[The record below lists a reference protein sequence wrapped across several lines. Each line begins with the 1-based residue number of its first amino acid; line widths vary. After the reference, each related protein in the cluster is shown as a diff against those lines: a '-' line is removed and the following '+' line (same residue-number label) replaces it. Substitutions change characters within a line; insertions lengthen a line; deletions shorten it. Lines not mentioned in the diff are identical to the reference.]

1 MGCRVYIESLKI
13 ENFRTFE
20 TAEIRFNLPEPEKSS
35 TDSSLSN
42 VSLLLGDNG
51 AGKTSV
57 LRAIALAALGPILT
71 SGSAGYVPYSLVRR
85 AGRNQ
90 SGPRLPGLA
99 RVSAELLLHKQ
110 DGHIGKERLETAI
123 EGTRGWVDRFK
134 PQPVP
139 DWTEALW
146 EEKSPAFLMVGY
158 GASRRV
164 DPNAGFSEEL
174 RSKSRALRYSR
185 VAGLFEEAVTMI
197 PLSSWLPRFDS
208 QNPGRS
214 AQVVSLLNRLLEPHA
229 KLLPK
234 PIGDEYLF
242 CIGGANLPF
251 QALSDGYRAYVGW
264 VADLL
269 YHLCMGAPSGLKLT
283 DNRGVVL
290 IDEVD
295 LHLHPE
301 WQQQVIP
308 TLART
313 LPNLQ
318 FVVTSHSPLVVG
330 TLRGANVFVLEAE
343 ISDGIRRTVLRPSD
357 EEVYGLSSDQIL
369 TSGHFG
375 LRSARDPEFTLHL
388 QGQARAA
395 GKGNAEAALHF
406 MRLMALGNAAEGEL
420 SPPPPAAEVPAAAG
434 KTAQAPRAR
443 DQRSKVTKK
452 PKKTTTAG
460 KKR

>member
-1 MGCRVYIESLKI
+1 MYIESLKI

-20 TAEIRFNLPEPEKSS
+20 TAEIRFNLPGPKPPS
-35 TDSSLSN
+35 DSSLPN
-42 VSLLLGDNG
+42 VTLLLGDNG

-57 LRAIALAALGPILT
+57 LRAAALAALGPILT

-90 SGPRLPGLA
+90 PEA
-99 RVSAELLLHKQ
+99 KVSVELQLHKQ
-110 DGHIGKERLETAI
+110 DGRSGKAKLETVIAR
-123 EGTRGWVDRFK
+123 TRGWVDRFQSK
-134 PQPVP
+134 DVP
-139 DWTEALW
+139 RWTEAFW

-197 PLSSWLPRFDS
+197 PLSSWLPRFAS
-208 QNPGRS
+208 QNPGRHS
-214 AQVVSLLNRLLEPHA
+214 QVISLLNRLLTPHA
-229 KLLPK
+229 ELLPK
-234 PIGDEYLF
+234 PVADEYLF
-242 CIGGANLPF
+242 RIGGADLPF

-264 VADLL
+264 IADLL
-269 YHLCMGAPSGLKLT
+269 YHVCMGAPSGQKLT
-283 DNRGVVL
+283 ENRGVVL

-308 TLART
+308 TLARA

-318 FVVTSHSPLVVG
+318 FVLTSHSPLVVG
-330 TLRGANVFVLEAE
+330 TLRGANVFVLETE
-343 ISDGIRRTVLRPSD
+343 VSDKIRRTLLRPSV

-375 LRSARDPEFTLHL
+375 LKSARDPEFTLHL
-388 QGQARAA
+388 QTQARAA
-395 GKGNAEAALHF
+395 GKGNADAALHF
-406 MRLMALGNAAEGEL
+406 MRLMALGDAAKSEP
-420 SPPPPAAEVPAAAG
+420 SPPAPAAKAPAKAARKAAHPRARRSAAAG
-434 KTAQAPRAR
+434 KPR
-443 DQRSKVTKK
+443 K
-452 PKKTTTAG
+452 PSAAG

>member
-1 MGCRVYIESLKI
+1 MYIESLTI

-20 TAEIRFNLPEPEKSS
+20 RAEVRFNLPAGKPPA
-35 TDSSLSN
+35 DSSLPN

-85 AGRNQ
+85 AGSQ
-90 SGPRLPGLA
+90 SPGLA
-99 RVSAELLLHKQ
+99 RISAKLLLHKQ
-110 DGHIGKERLETAI
+110 DGHTGKETLETII
-123 EGTRGWVDRFK
+123 EPTRGWVDRFK
-134 PQPVP
+134 AQPVLP
-139 DWTEALW
+139 GWTEALW
-146 EEKSPAFLMVGY
+146 EEKSAAFLMVGY

-197 PLSSWLPRFDS
+197 PLSSWLPRFKS
-208 QNPGRS
+208 QNPGRHK
-214 AQVVSLLNRLLEPHA
+214 QVISLLNQLLAPHA
-229 KLLPK
+229 ELLPK
-234 PIGDEYLF
+234 PVSNEYLF
-242 CIGGANLPF
+242 HIGGADLPF

-264 VADLL
+264 IADLL
-269 YHLCMGAPSGLKLT
+269 YHVCMGAPSGRKLT
-283 DNRGVVL
+283 ENQGIVL
-290 IDEVD
+290 VDEVD

-308 TLART
+308 TLARC

-318 FVVTSHSPLVVG
+318 FVLTSHSPLVVG
-330 TLRGANVFVLEAE
+330 SLRGANVFVLEAE
-343 ISDGIRRTVLRPSD
+343 VSNGIRRTLLRPSN

-375 LRSARDPEFTLHL
+375 LKSARDPEFTLHL
-388 QGQARAA
+388 QAQARAA
-395 GKGNAEAALHF
+395 GRGDADAALHF
-406 MRLMALGNAAEGEL
+406 MRLMALGNAAEGE
-420 SPPPPAAEVPAAAG
+420 SEPPKPVRRSGTAKKAG
-434 KTAQAPRAR
+434 K
-443 DQRSKVTKK
+443 K
-452 PKKTTTAG
+452 TAG
-460 KKR
+460 KATKTATAGRKK

>member
-1 MGCRVYIESLKI
+1 MYIQSLKI

-20 TAEIRFNLPEPEKSS
+20 TAEIRFNLPGPKPPS
-35 TDSSLSN
+35 DSSLPN

-57 LRAIALAALGPILT
+57 LRAAVLAALGPILT

-85 AGRNQ
+85 AGPNQ
-90 SGPRLPGLA
+90 SGPA
-99 RVSAELLLHKQ
+99 KVSAELLLHKQ
-110 DGHIGKERLETAI
+110 DGHVGKERLETVIAR
-123 EGTRGWVDRFK
+123 TRGWVDRFQSK
-134 PQPVP
+134 DVP
-139 DWTEALW
+139 GWTEALW

-164 DPNAGFSEEL
+164 DPNAGFNEEL
-174 RSKSRALRYSR
+174 RSKARALRYSR

-197 PLSSWLPRFDS
+197 PLSSWLPRFAG
-208 QNPGRS
+208 QNPGRHS
-214 AQVVSLLNRLLEPHA
+214 QVISLLNRLLKPHA
-229 KLLPK
+229 ELVPK
-234 PIGDEYLF
+234 PVEDEYLF
-242 CIGGANLPF
+242 RIGGADLPF

-264 VADLL
+264 IADLL
-269 YHLCMGAPSGLKLT
+269 YHVCMGAPSGQKLT
-283 DNRGVVL
+283 ENRGVVL

-308 TLART
+308 TLARA

-318 FVVTSHSPLVVG
+318 FVLTSHSPLVVG
-330 TLRGANVFVLEAE
+330 TLRGANVFVLETE
-343 ISDGIRRTVLRPSD
+343 VSDGIRRTLLRPSV

-375 LRSARDPEFTLHL
+375 LKSARDPAFTLHL
-388 QGQARAA
+388 QTQARAA
-395 GKGNAEAALHF
+395 GKGNAEAALQF
-406 MRLMALGNAAEGEL
+406 MRLMALGDAAE
-420 SPPPPAAEVPAAAG
+420 PPPASPAAEAPT
-434 KTAQAPRAR
+434 TAARKATPPRPR
-443 DQRSKVTKK
+443 GQRSAATRK
-452 PKKTTTAG
+452 PRKPSAAG